1 MITHLNLCHH
11 HKNQQLTCQS
21 HRIDDHFVNPRTIP
35 LQPYRMPLIMT
46 WIVTM
51 TNQTVFQQ
59 LGKINL
65 SMVNSHNKVISGMC
79 YSRHIILVNF

>member
-11 HKNQQLTCQS
+11 HKYQQLTCQS
-21 HRIDDHFVNPRTIP
+21 HRVDDHFVNPRTIP
-35 LQPYRMPLIMT
+35 LQPYGMPLIMT

-79 YSRHIILVNF
+79 YSGHIII